1 VIDLCAKHGIYT
13 ILDLHTAPGGQNTDW
28 HSDNGGHIANFW
40 NYKDHQDRVV
50 WLWEQLAAHYKDNR
64 WIAGYN
70 PLNEP
75 AEPKHTRL
83 VEYYNRLYDA
93 IRKIDAHHTLFL
105 DGNTFASDFTHF
117 SDEYVKKWKN
127 TSYSIHDYS
136 RFGFP
141 ASPETYTGSHD
152 QVKALIRAYE
162 RKREWLDQRGLCVW
176 NGEWG
181 PVYARKE
188 YEGDATEE
196 INKTRIHLLKDQLS
210 LYNRVWAPSLC
221 SRYFLASPFFVKD
234 RLSWSIWLYK
244 DIGFQGMVYAS
255 PETPYRILFNDFLA
269 RKHRLAVD
277 SWGADDG
284 QVKRVYQPLTDHII
298 EEIPEKYRNLYPW
311 PVWKLSDRIARLSR
325 NILVADFLVQEWAD
339 HFQGRTKEEIKDLA
353 WSFSLENCMQR
364 DILNRVLGENATQP
378 DS

>member
-1 VIDLCAKHGIYT
+1 MIDLCGKHGIYT

-28 HSDNGGHIANFW
+28 HSDNGGHIANLW
-40 NYKDHQDRVV
+40 NYKDNQDRVV

-75 AEPKHTRL
+75 AEPKHIRL

-93 IRKIDAHHTLFL
+93 IRSIDAHHTLFL

-141 ASPETYTGSHD
+141 ASPEKYTGSGD
-152 QVKALIRAYE
+152 QVKAVIRAYE

-176 NGEWG
+176 NGDWG

-196 INKTRIHLLKDQLS
+196 INKTRIHLLKDQLA
-210 LYNRVWAPSLC
+210 LYNRVCP
-221 SRYFLASPFFVKD
+221 PQD
-234 RLSWSIWLYK
+234 
-244 DIGFQGMVYAS
+244 
-255 PETPYRILFNDFLA
+255 
-269 RKHRLAVD
+269 
-277 SWGADDG
+277 
-284 QVKRVYQPLTDHII
+284 
-298 EEIPEKYRNLYPW
+298 
-311 PVWKLSDRIARLSR
+311 
-325 NILVADFLVQEWAD
+325 
-339 HFQGRTKEEIKDLA
+339 
-353 WSFSLENCMQR
+353 
-364 DILNRVLGENATQP
+364 VLGSSSTDPLYQG
-378 DS
+378 SS

>member
-1 VIDLCAKHGIYT
+1 MLLSSRAWGLTVSVSHLTTAISKVPTTQPPSTNRPLTSPSDDQNPRVLKKEGFKHLDRVIDLCARHGIYT

-75 AEPKHTRL
+75 AEPKHIRL

-136 RFGFP
+136 WFGFP
-141 ASPETYTGSHD
+141 ASPETYTGSDD

-188 YEGDATEE
+188 YDGDATEE
-196 INKTRIHLLKDQLS
+196 INKSRIHLLKDQLTI
-210 LYNRVWAPSLC
+210 YNRVCASSGC
-221 SRYFLASPFFVKD
+221 SRYL
-234 RLSWSIWLYK
+234 LS
-244 DIGFQGMVYAS
+244 
-255 PETPYRILFNDFLA
+255 
-269 RKHRLAVD
+269 
-277 SWGADDG
+277 
-284 QVKRVYQPLTDHII
+284 
-298 EEIPEKYRNLYPW
+298 
-311 PVWKLSDRIARLSR
+311 
-325 NILVADFLVQEWAD
+325 
-339 HFQGRTKEEIKDLA
+339 
-353 WSFSLENCMQR
+353 
-364 DILNRVLGENATQP
+364 
-378 DS
+378 